1 MTTQNN
7 MKINKNYNVIQI
19 KLFNISMNV
28 ILVSTFINWY

>member
-28 ILVSTFINWY
+28 ILVSTFIN